1 MKRYGNLWS
10 QITAWENL
18 LLASRQA
25 QKGKRFRDNVLAFNH
40 NLEKELLQLQKEL
53 QERTYLPGQYKT
65 FRIFEPKPRLI
76 SAAPYRDRVVHHTFC
91 NIVAPLIEKS
101 FIPDSYA
108 NRQGYGT
115 HRALKRFI
123 KFARSSRYILQCDIC
138 KYFPSLD
145 HEILKRM
152 LRSKIKCQET
162 LWLIELIIDSS
173 NAQEAVVDYFPGD
186 DLLTPV
192 MRRKGLPIGNLTSQ
206 FLANFYLDKFDHFIK
221 HELKVKKY
229 LRYVDDFALFSDDLE
244 FLRQARY
251 AIEDY
256 LTTIRLKIHP
266 IKSQL
271 FATEY
276 GANFLGFRIFPE
288 RIRVRND
295 NLRKARRRLKK
306 LQRSYAQGQ
315 VSLEKLC
322 QSLQSWEAHLKYGDT
337 YQLRKD
343 IFRHYSFS
351 RQ

>member
-1 MKRYGNLWS
+1 MKRYGNLWL

-25 QKGKRFRDNVLAFNH
+25 QKGKRFRDNVLAFNY

-53 QERTYLPGQYKT
+53 QEKTYLPGQYKT

-91 NIVAPLIEKS
+91 NIAAPLIEKS

-115 HRALKRFI
+115 HRALKRFV
-123 KFARSSRYILQCDIC
+123 KFARSSRYVLQCDIC

-152 LRSKIKCQET
+152 LRGKIKCQET

-173 NAQEAVVDYFPGD
+173 NAQEAVIDYFPGD

-229 LRYVDDFALFSDDLE
+229 LRYVDDFALFSDDIE

-251 AIEDY
+251 ALEDY

-266 IKSQL
+266 VKSQL

-315 VSLEKLC
+315 VDLEKLC

-343 IFRHYSFS
+343 IFNHYSFS